1 MTTAAATGGRAR
13 APASA
18 TTAPPT
24 VAPAAIPR
32 LSTATPTAPA
42 VVSRPGGATRSSRV
56 MKTVSSM
63 IRFGLPTKLII
74 PLLQQRCGA
83 RDVDGPDE
91 DVVALLDAEAA
102 RLDSRIACMSLSR
115 RAIQE
120 YLDRF
125 APVSSGTRPSAAS
138 RS

>member
-1 MTTAAATGGRAR
+1 VRIGELSARSGVPVRMLRYYEEKGLLSPARGANGYREYDDRDVTRAG
-13 APASA
+13 
-18 TTAPPT
+18 
-24 VAPAAIPR
+24 
-32 LSTATPTAPA
+32 L
-42 VVSRPGGATRSSRV
+42 
-56 MKTVSSM
+56 VSSM
-63 IRFGLPTKLII
+63 IRSGLPTKLII
-74 PLLQQRCGA
+74 PLLQQWCGA

>member
-1 MTTAAATGGRAR
+1 MRIGELSARSGVPVRMLRYYEEKGLLSPARGANGYREYDDGDVRRAG
-13 APASA
+13 
-18 TTAPPT
+18 
-24 VAPAAIPR
+24 
-32 LSTATPTAPA
+32 L
-42 VVSRPGGATRSSRV
+42 
-56 MKTVSSM
+56 VSSM
-63 IRFGLPTKLII
+63 IRSGLPTKLII